1 MNHHINA
8 RALHELLDDIAKGYQ
23 PHAAEIDNL
32 RACLPEQPKQKTLV
46 EIRDSV
52 DAAWRWAANGNT
64 WTNNEKT
71 LDMWLQEQK
80 EQLDG
85 LIDNGYTTPAL
96 PDGMRLAYH
105 EEYGQVVVSP
115 GLNDFGLY
123 LIFVLDSD
131 YKEGAHWHCEHG
143 RTLTFIDAEPAKPVH
158 PEFLETEADYENA
171 PDGTVVAC
179 DDSPP
184 WHKFEFGWLS
194 TITNGYQSAKAT
206 SGVRRYVLRWGWS
219 K

>member
-1 MNHHINA
+1 MNHRINA

-52 DAAWRWAANGNT
+52 DAAWHWAANGNT
-64 WTNNEKT
+64 WINNEKT

-115 GLNDFGLY
+115 KSDSNGVCDILY
-123 LIFVLDSD
+123 IDSSSEVGTKYSWAYECDLILADIES
-131 YKEGAHWHCEHG
+131 
-143 RTLTFIDAEPAKPVH
+143 LH
-158 PEFLETEADYENA
+158 PEFLETEADYQNA
-171 PDGTVVAC
+171 PLGTIVASDVLTTSWSKNSSGWSSTDGEA
-179 DDSPP
+179 S
-184 WHKFEFGWLS
+184 LA
-194 TITNGYQSAKAT
+194 QSGK
-206 SGVRRYVLRWGWS
+206 RRVLRWGWGE
-219 K
+219 